1 MKKASG
7 FLVFLLL
14 QGCTSLFFYPS
25 RETAL
30 LPSDL
35 GLKYENVYF
44 ETSDGIRLHAWDI
57 PPVLEKGEAEKG
69 TVLFLHGNAEN
80 ISTHTFGALWL
91 PLNGYRLFAPDYR
104 GYGASE
110 GDPSLDGLEKD
121 INAALKYLTARGD
134 SPVFVFGQSL
144 GAALTVSTLAES
156 PYTKKVSAVV
166 IDSGFS
172 STRRIAR
179 EKIAMFWL
187 LWPFQYP
194 LSFLVAENDPEG
206 KVEKLKMPKL
216 FLTTKDD
223 TVVPPHHTEILYENA
238 VDPKELFIVEK
249 GGHIR
254 ATRDKAAREKVLELF
269 EKAARRPESLT

>member
-1 MKKASG
+1 MKRFFILSL
-7 FLVFLLL
+7 FLL
-14 QGCTSLFFYPS
+14 QGCTSLFFYPT
-25 RETAL
+25 RETVL

-35 GLKYENVYF
+35 GLKYEDVYF
-44 ETSDGIRLHAWDI
+44 ETSDGVRLHAWDI
-57 PPVLEKGEAEKG
+57 PPVLEQGETEKG

-91 PLNGYRLFAPDYR
+91 PLNGYRLFAPDYC

-179 EKIAMFWL
+179 EKIAMFWP

-194 LSFLVAENDPEG
+194 LSFLVSENDPEG
-206 KVEKLKMPKL
+206 KVSRLMMPKL
-216 FLTTKDD
+216 FLSTKDD
-223 TVVPPHHTEILYENA
+223 TIVPVHHTQILYENA
-238 VDPKELFIVEK
+238 SEPKELMIIEK

-254 ATRDKAAREKVLELF
+254 ATQDKSARKKVLELF
-269 EKAARRPESLT
+269 EKAARCPESLT

>member
-1 MKKASG
+1 MKKPLGA
-7 FLVFLLL
+7 LVCLLL

-35 GLKYENVYF
+35 GMKYENVYLK
-44 ETSDGIRLHAWDI
+44 TPDGLKLHAWDI
-57 PPVLEKGEAEKG
+57 SPVLEEGEKEKG

-80 ISTHTFGALWL
+80 ISTHTFGMLWL

-110 GDPSLDGLEKD
+110 GTPSLGGLETD
-121 INAALKYLTARGD
+121 INAALKFLTARGD

-144 GAALTVSTLAES
+144 GAALTVSALAES
-156 PYTKKVSAVV
+156 PYASRVSAVV

-179 EKIAMFWL
+179 EKVATIWL
-187 LWPFQYP
+187 FWPFQYP

-216 FLTTKDD
+216 FLTTQDD
-223 TVVPPHHTEILYENA
+223 AIVPPHHTKILYDKAAE
-238 VDPKELFIVEK
+238 PKELFVAEK

-254 ATRDKAAREKVLELF
+254 ATRDKAAREKVLKLF
-269 EKAARRPESLT
+269 EKSAKVRIDG